1 VDTTVSDPLVG
12 QVLDGRYHVGPR
24 LARGGM
30 AVVYEAHD
38 NRLDRTIA
46 LKVMHA
52 TLADD
57 EEFVTRF
64 IREAHSAARL
74 SHPNV
79 VAVYDQGADQG
90 HVFLAMELVRGR
102 TLRDLIRTQ
111 GHLSPRQT
119 LEVLEPVLAA
129 LGAAHQAGLIHR
141 DVKPENVLLSDDGRV
156 KVADFGLAR
165 AVTGANSHTT
175 TSGILMGTVAYLS
188 PEQVTRGVADPRS
201 DVYAAGI
208 LLFEMLTGVKPY
220 DGDTAI
226 QVAYRHVHDDV
237 PAPSSLV
244 PGLPAELDHLVSR
257 ATSRDP
263 DQRPAD
269 ARRFHAEVV
278 AARRAMSEGELDTV
292 GPGLA
297 AMSGQPDQTLVVDL
311 NARTA
316 SAATGAGGA
325 SGARRGDTGPL
336 DGSSGAVG
344 GVRKRRSKGPLA
356 LLVVLAVTVLLS
368 GAAWVVAE
376 GPLSKT
382 TTPSLL
388 GLTEAQA
395 AAKADKSGLATTVT
409 GYLFSEVVPAGR
421 VVRTDPGRGE
431 DVDKDGT
438 VGLFLSKGPERYAVP
453 NVVGRTETVA
463 RSMIEDGHLTVG
475 TPERHYSS
483 KVPEGSVISTD
494 PAAGEELKRNQVVAL
509 VVSDGPEP
517 VAVPNVV
524 GQPGDQAKA
533 AVIDAQLEPRVRE
546 KFNETIPAG
555 IVISQSPEGGGGR
568 TAGKNSVLRLVVSK
582 GPPLVVVP
590 EVTGKN
596 VSEAQALLT
605 AAGFPSTVSAFPG
618 GPGTVLRQDPGGG
631 DKQPKGTNV
640 TLYVF

>member
-30 AVVYEAHD
+30 ATVYEAHD

-46 LKVMHA
+46 LKVMHP

-244 PGLPAELDHLVSR
+244 PGLPAELDHLVAR

-263 DQRPAD
+263 DLRPAD

-278 AARRAMSEGELDTV
+278 AARRAMSEGELDTL
-292 GPGLA
+292 GPALA
-297 AMSGQPDQTLVVDL
+297 AMTSQPDQTLVVDL

-316 SAATGAGGA
+316 S
-325 SGARRGDTGPL
+325 GARRGP
-336 DGSSGAVG
+336 GS
-344 GVRKRRSKGPLA
+344 
-356 LLVVLAVTVLLS
+356 
-368 GAAWVVAE
+368 
-376 GPLSKT
+376 
-382 TTPSLL
+382 
-388 GLTEAQA
+388 
-395 AAKADKSGLATTVT
+395 
-409 GYLFSEVVPAGR
+409 
-421 VVRTDPGRGE
+421 VVRP
-431 DVDKDGT
+431 
-438 VGLFLSKGPERYAVP
+438 
-453 NVVGRTETVA
+453 
-463 RSMIEDGHLTVG
+463 
-475 TPERHYSS
+475 
-483 KVPEGSVISTD
+483 
-494 PAAGEELKRNQVVAL
+494 
-509 VVSDGPEP
+509 
-517 VAVPNVV
+517 
-524 GQPGDQAKA
+524 
-533 AVIDAQLEPRVRE
+533 
-546 KFNETIPAG
+546 
-555 IVISQSPEGGGGR
+555 
-568 TAGKNSVLRLVVSK
+568 
-582 GPPLVVVP
+582 
-590 EVTGKN
+590 
-596 VSEAQALLT
+596 
-605 AAGFPSTVSAFPG
+605 
-618 GPGTVLRQDPGGG
+618 
-631 DKQPKGTNV
+631 
-640 TLYVF
+640 

>member
-1 VDTTVSDPLVG
+1 MDTTVSDPLVG

-46 LKVMHA
+46 LKVMHP

-237 PAPSSLV
+237 PAPSTLV
-244 PGLPAELDHLVSR
+244 PGLPAELDHLVAR

-263 DQRPAD
+263 DLRPAD

-278 AARRAMSEGELDTV
+278 AARRAMSEGELDTL
-292 GPGLA
+292 GPALA
-297 AMSGQPDQTLVVDL
+297 AMTSQPDQTLVVDL
-311 NARTA
+311 NSRT
-316 SAATGAGGA
+316 A

-336 DGSSGAVG
+336 GASG
-344 GVRKRRSKGPLA
+344 GVHAVRARRSKGPLA
-356 LLVVLAVTVLLS
+356 LLLILAVAAVLS
-368 GAAWVVAE
+368 GGAWLVAA

-382 TTPSLL
+382 TTPSLV
-388 GLTEAQA
+388 GLTRAEA
-395 AAKADKSGLATTVT
+395 AATAHQSGLLTHVQ
-409 GYLFSEVVPAGR
+409 GYRFSEVAPVGE
-421 VVRTDPGRGE
+421 VVATDPSRG
-431 DVDKDGT
+431 DKVDKDGT
-438 VGLFLSKGPERYAVP
+438 VQLFLSKGPERYAVP
-453 NVVGRTETVA
+453 SVVGRTEDFA
-463 RSMIEDGHLTVG
+463 RNTIEDNHLTVG
-475 TPERHYSS
+475 TAERHYSS
-483 KVPEGSVISTD
+483 KVAEGSVIATK
-494 PAAGEELKRNQVVAL
+494 PAPGTELKRDQVVVL
-509 VVSDGPEP
+509 VVSDGPQP

-524 GQPGDQAKA
+524 GAPVDQAKA
-533 AVIDAQLEPRVRE
+533 AVIDAGLEPQVRE
-546 KFNETIPAG
+546 KFDETVPAG
-555 IVISQSPEGGGGR
+555 TVISQSPEGNT
-568 TAGKNSVLRLVVSK
+568 TAGKGSVLKLVVSK
-582 GPPLVVVP
+582 GPPLVDVP
-590 EVTGKN
+590 DVKGKN
-596 VSEAQALLT
+596 VTEAQALIT
-605 AAGFPSTVSAFPG
+605 AAGLVPSVQQLPG
-618 GPGTVLRQDPGGG
+618 GPGTVLNQNPGGG
-631 DKQPKGTNV
+631 DRQPKGSTV

>member
-1 VDTTVSDPLVG
+1 M
-12 QVLDGRYHVGPR
+12 LDGRYHVGPR

-46 LKVMHA
+46 LKVMHP

-244 PGLPAELDHLVSR
+244 PGLPAELDHLVAR

-263 DQRPAD
+263 DLRPAD

-278 AARRAMSEGELDTV
+278 AARRAMSEGELDTL
-292 GPGLA
+292 GPALA
-297 AMSGQPDQTLVVDL
+297 AMNSQPDQTLVVDL
-311 NARTA
+311 NSRTA
-316 SAATGAGGA
+316 T
-325 SGARRGDTGPL
+325 GARRGDTGPL
-336 DGSSGAVG
+336 QTSG
-344 GVRKRRSKGPLA
+344 GVHGVRARRSKGPLA
-356 LLVVLAVTVLLS
+356 LLLILAVAAVLS
-368 GAAWVVAE
+368 GAAWLVAA

-382 TTPSLL
+382 TTPGLV
-388 GLTEAQA
+388 GLTRAEA
-395 AAKADKSGLATTVT
+395 AATAHKSDLSTHVQ
-409 GYLFSEVVPAGR
+409 GYRFSEVAPVGE
-421 VVRTDPGRGE
+421 VVATDPGRGE
-431 DVDKDGT
+431 KVDKKGT
-438 VGLFLSKGPERYAVP
+438 VELFLSKGPERYAVP
-453 NVVGRTETVA
+453 SVVGRTEDFA
-463 RSMIEDGHLTVG
+463 RTTIEDTHLTVG
-475 TPERHYSS
+475 TAERHYSS
-483 KVPEGSVISTD
+483 KVAEGSVIATK
-494 PAAGEELKRNQVVAL
+494 PAAGVELKRDQVVVL
-509 VVSDGPEP
+509 VISDGPEP

-524 GQPGDQAKA
+524 GQAVDQAKA
-533 AVIDAQLEPRVRE
+533 AVIDAGLEPQVRE
-546 KFNETIPAG
+546 KFDETVPAG
-555 IVISQSPEGGGGR
+555 TVISQSPEGNR
-568 TAGKNSVLRLVVSK
+568 TAGKGSVRKLVVSK
-582 GPPLVVVP
+582 GPPLVLVPDVV
-590 EVTGKN
+590 GKSVAEATQIIQGEGFQ
-596 VSEAQALLT
+596 VS
-605 AAGFPSTVSAFPG
+605 VSDFPG
-618 GPGTVLRQDPGGG
+618 GSDTVLNQSPNAG
-631 DKQPKGTNV
+631 DKAPKGSVV
-640 TLYVF
+640 TLYSF

>member
-316 SAATGAGGA
+316 SAATGASGA

-475 TPERHYSS
+475 SSATRWSRWSSATGPSRSPSRTWSGSRSTRPRPRSSTPSS
-483 KVPEGSVISTD
+483 SPGSGRSSTRRSP
-494 PAAGEELKRNQVVAL
+494 PA
-509 VVSDGPEP
+509 S
-517 VAVPNVV
+517 
-524 GQPGDQAKA
+524 
-533 AVIDAQLEPRVRE
+533 
-546 KFNETIPAG
+546 
-555 IVISQSPEGGGGR
+555 
-568 TAGKNSVLRLVVSK
+568 
-582 GPPLVVVP
+582 
-590 EVTGKN
+590 
-596 VSEAQALLT
+596 
-605 AAGFPSTVSAFPG
+605 
-618 GPGTVLRQDPGGG
+618 
-631 DKQPKGTNV
+631 
-640 TLYVF
+640 

>member
-46 LKVMHA
+46 LKVMHP

-237 PAPSSLV
+237 PAPSTLV
-244 PGLPAELDHLVSR
+244 PGLPAELDHLVAR

-278 AARRAMSEGELDTV
+278 AARRAMSEGELDTL
-292 GPGLA
+292 GPALA
-297 AMSGQPDQTLVVDL
+297 AMTSQPDQTLVVDL
-311 NARTA
+311 NSRTA
-316 SAATGAGGA
+316 SGA
-325 SGARRGDTGPL
+325 ARRGDTGPL
-336 DGSSGAVG
+336 GASG
-344 GVRKRRSKGPLA
+344 GVHAVRARRSKGPLA
-356 LLVVLAVTVLLS
+356 LLLVLVVAAVLS
-368 GAAWVVAE
+368 GGAWLVAA

-382 TTPSLL
+382 TTPSLV
-388 GLTEAQA
+388 GLTRAEA
-395 AAKADKSGLATTVT
+395 AATAQKSGLSTHVQ
-409 GYLFSEVVPAGR
+409 GYRFSEVAPVGE
-421 VVRTDPGRGE
+421 VVATDPGRG
-431 DVDKDGT
+431 DKVDKNGT
-438 VGLFLSKGPERYAVP
+438 VQLFLSKGPERYAVP
-453 NVVGRTETVA
+453 SVVGRTEDFARNTV
-463 RSMIEDGHLTVG
+463 EDNHLTVG
-475 TPERHYSS
+475 TAERRYSS
-483 KVPEGSVISTD
+483 KVAEGSVIATK
-494 PAAGEELKRNQVVAL
+494 PAPGTELKRDQVVVL
-509 VVSDGPEP
+509 VISDGPQP

-524 GQPGDQAKA
+524 GAPVDQAKA
-533 AVIDAQLEPRVRE
+533 AVIDAGLEPQVRE
-546 KFNETIPAG
+546 KFNETVPAG
-555 IVISQSPEGGGGR
+555 TVISQSPEGNT
-568 TAGKNSVLRLVVSK
+568 TAGKGSVLKLVVSK
-582 GPPLVVVP
+582 GPPLVDVP
-590 EVTGKN
+590 DVKGKN
-596 VSEAQALLT
+596 VTEAQALIT
-605 AAGFPSTVSAFPG
+605 AAGLVPSVQQLPG
-618 GPGTVLRQDPGGG
+618 GPGTVLNQNPGGG
-631 DKQPKGTNV
+631 DRQPKGSTV

>member
-30 AVVYEAHD
+30 ATVYEAHD

-46 LKVMHA
+46 LKVMHP

-57 EEFVTRF
+57 EEFVSRF

-102 TLRDLIRTQ
+102 TLRDLIRNR

-119 LEVLEPVLAA
+119 LEVIEPVLAA

-175 TSGILMGTVAYLS
+175 TSGVLMGTVAYLS

-220 DGDTAI
+220 DGETAI

-244 PGLPAELDHLVSR
+244 PGLPAELDHLVAR

-278 AARRAMSEGELDTV
+278 AARRSMSEGELDTL
-292 GPGLA
+292 GPAMA
-297 AMSGQPDQTLVVDL
+297 AMSGQPAQTLVVDL
-311 NARTA
+311 NHRPPV
-316 SAATGAGGA
+316 
-325 SGARRGDTGPL
+325 ARRGDTGPL
-336 DGSSGAVG
+336 DGPPPGS
-344 GVRKRRSKGPLA
+344 GVRHRRSRGPIA
-356 LLVVLAVTVLLS
+356 LLVVLLLALALS
-368 GAAWVVAE
+368 GAAWFVAE

-388 GLTEAQA
+388 GMTEAKA
-395 AAKADKSGLATTVT
+395 AATAEQSGLTTKVT
-409 GYLFSEVVPAGR
+409 GHGFSEVVTPGL
-421 VVRTDPGRGE
+421 VLRTNPSRGE
-431 DVDKDGT
+431 DVDKGGT
-438 VGLFLSKGPERYAVP
+438 VGLILSKGPERYAVP
-453 NVVGRTETVA
+453 NVVGRTETAA
-463 RSMIEDGHLTVG
+463 RDMIEQNHLTVG
-475 TPERHYSS
+475 TPERKYSS
-483 KVPEGSVISTD
+483 KVDENSVISSD
-494 PAAGEELKRNQVVAL
+494 PPAGEELKRDEVVKL
-509 VVSDGPEP
+509 VISDGPEP
-517 VAVPNVV
+517 VGVPSVV
-524 GQPGDQAKA
+524 GQPVEQAKA
-533 AVIDAQLEPRVRE
+533 AVLEAKLEPVVRE
-546 KFNETIPAG
+546 KFNETVPAG
-555 IVISQSPEGGGGR
+555 TVISQSPESG
-568 TAGKNSVLRLVVSK
+568 TADKGSELQLVVSK
-582 GPPLVVVP
+582 GPPLVQVP
-590 EVTGKN
+590 DVTGKN
-596 VSEAQALLT
+596 VAEAQALVT
-605 AAGFPSTVSAFPG
+605 AAGLVPAVQQLPG
-618 GPGTVLRQDPGGG
+618 GPGTVLNQSPGGN
-631 DKQPKGTNV
+631 DKKPKGSTV

>member
-1 VDTTVSDPLVG
+1 
-12 QVLDGRYHVGPR
+12 
-24 LARGGM
+24 M

-46 LKVMHA
+46 LKVMHP

-237 PAPSSLV
+237 PAPSTLV
-244 PGLPAELDHLVSR
+244 PGLPAELDHLVAR

-278 AARRAMSEGELDTV
+278 AARRAMSEGELDTL
-292 GPGLA
+292 GPALA
-297 AMSGQPDQTLVVDL
+297 AMTSQPDQTLVVDL
-311 NARTA
+311 NSRT
-316 SAATGAGGA
+316 A

-336 DGSSGAVG
+336 GASG
-344 GVRKRRSKGPLA
+344 GVHAVRARRSKGPLA
-356 LLVVLAVTVLLS
+356 LLLILVVAAVLS
-368 GAAWVVAE
+368 GGAWLVAA

-382 TTPSLL
+382 TTPSLI
-388 GLTEAQA
+388 GLTRAEA
-395 AAKADKSGLATTVT
+395 AATAHKSGLSTHVQ
-409 GYLFSEVVPAGR
+409 GYRFSEVAPVGE
-421 VVRTDPGRGE
+421 VVATDPSRG
-431 DVDKDGT
+431 DKVDKDGT
-438 VGLFLSKGPERYAVP
+438 VQLFLSKGPERYAVP
-453 NVVGRTETVA
+453 SVVGRTEDFA
-463 RSMIEDGHLTVG
+463 RNTIEGNHLTVG
-475 TPERHYSS
+475 TAERHYSS
-483 KVPEGSVISTD
+483 KVPEGSVIASK
-494 PAAGEELKRNQVVAL
+494 PAAGTKLKRDQVVVL
-509 VVSDGPEP
+509 VVSDGPQP

-524 GQPGDQAKA
+524 GAPVDQAKA
-533 AVIDAQLEPRVRE
+533 AVIDAGLEPQVRE
-546 KFNETIPAG
+546 KFDETVPAG
-555 IVISQSPEGGGGR
+555 TVISQSPEGNT
-568 TAGKNSVLRLVVSK
+568 TAGKGSVLKLVVSK
-582 GPPLVVVP
+582 GPPLVDVP
-590 EVTGKN
+590 DVKGKN
-596 VSEAQALLT
+596 VAEAQALIT
-605 AAGFPSTVSAFPG
+605 AAGLVPSVQQLPG
-618 GPGTVLRQDPGGG
+618 GPGTVLNQNPGGG
-631 DKQPKGTNV
+631 DRQPKGSTV